1 VTVEKLW
8 RVVDCR
14 DRSLGRVHAQMQS
27 LEKALTEKEGEIV
40 TLASSLSEREQEIMK
55 KEVEIRQLALVASE
69 RLELINSQHAELE
82 AVRRSSEY
90 RFGYLVLN
98 SWQVLKKRLFGG
110 TSSR

>member
-1 VTVEKLW
+1 VPDAIVEKLW

-14 DRSLGRVHAQMQS
+14 DRSLARVHAS
-27 LEKALTEKEGEIV
+27 LAKALTEKEGQIV
-40 TLASSLSEREQEIMK
+40 E
-55 KEVEIRQLALVASE
+55 KEGEIRRLALVASE

-98 SWQVLKKRLFGG
+98 PWQVLKKRLFGN
-110 TSSR
+110 TSFR